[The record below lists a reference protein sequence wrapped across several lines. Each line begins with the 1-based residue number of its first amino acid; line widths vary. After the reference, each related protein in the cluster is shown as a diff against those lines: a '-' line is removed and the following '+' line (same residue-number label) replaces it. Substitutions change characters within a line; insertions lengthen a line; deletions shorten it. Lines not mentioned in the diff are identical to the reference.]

1 MPAEST
7 ANAARPRLF
16 SRGLGLVAVVLL
28 TLAVPVRGQRAAGS
42 RARVRITA
50 GGDLLLHIKVVKAA
64 EHHGWARTIEAL
76 APLIREDE
84 IAFANLET
92 PLVNDVNE
100 VVTGSP
106 PVLGAP
112 SEAAQA
118 LADVGFDLMGC
129 ANNHAY
135 DQRAIGLARTIAA
148 VREAGMRCVGAAR
161 TVDEAYEPVIV
172 RRNGK
177 QVAFIGISHRLNRG
191 AGTDSP
197 EAFVARM
204 EEDERVLR
212 AIAEAREVADLV
224 VVAVHWSHD
233 FHDHASWF
241 QRRRARQWVEA
252 GVDLILGTGPHV
264 LQTVQR
270 GQSERG
276 DAVVA
281 YSLGNLL
288 SNQGQR
294 WEPRRSLH
302 PDAHPAVRLPE
313 TRDGALLRV
322 VFEWRDDQLVAAPVE
337 AVPLW
342 TENNFWTWWFDRDQ
356 PHDIRVVPLAAVDPA
371 VRAARRAPIQRAL
384 GDDVALVEP

>member
-1 MPAEST
+1 M
-7 ANAARPRLF
+7 
-16 SRGLGLVAVVLL
+16 
-28 TLAVPVRGQRAAGS
+28 
-42 RARVRITA
+42 RITA
-50 GGDLLLHIKVVKAA
+50 SGDLLLHIKVVKAA
-64 EHHGWARTIEAL
+64 EHHGWARTLETL
-76 APLIREDE
+76 APLIRQDE

-135 DQRAIGLARTIAA
+135 DQRAIGLARTIGA
-148 VREAGMRCVGAAR
+148 VQAAGMRCVGAASSR
-161 TVDEAYEPVIV
+161 DDAYEPTIV
-172 RRNGK
+172 TKNGRR
-177 QVAFIGISHRLNRG
+177 VAFVGISHRLNRG
-191 AGTDSP
+191 PGTPEP

-204 EEDERVLR
+204 EEEERVLR
-212 AIAEAREVADLV
+212 AIAEARDAADLV
-224 VVAVHWSHD
+224 VLAVHWSHD
-233 FHDHASWF
+233 FHDHPSWF
-241 QRRRARQWVEA
+241 QRRLARRWTDA

-264 LQTVQR
+264 LQTVSR
-270 GQSERG
+270 GESERG
-276 DAVVA
+276 DAIVA

-302 PDAHPAVRLPE
+302 PDAHPAVTLPT

-322 VFEWRDDQLVAAPVE
+322 SFDWEDGKLVAGPLE

-342 TENNFWTWWFDRDQ
+342 TLNNFWTWWFDRDQ
-356 PHDIRVVPLAAVDPA
+356 PHDIRVVPLAAVDPT
-371 VRAARRAPIQRAL
+371 VRAARRGPIGTAL
-384 GDDVALVEP
+384 GEAVTLVER

>member
-1 MPAEST
+1 MNGLRRRPFGRALRL
-7 ANAARPRLF
+7 AA
-16 SRGLGLVAVVLL
+16 VAVLIA
-28 TLAVPVRGQRAAGS
+28 AVPVHGQRS
-42 RARVRITA
+42 ARRGPVRVTA
-50 GGDLLLHIKVVKAA
+50 SGDLLLHIKVVKAA

-76 APLIREDE
+76 GPLIRQDE

-92 PLVNDVNE
+92 PLVDDVNE

-112 SEAAQA
+112 SEAAAA
-118 LADVGFDLMGC
+118 LSAVGFDLMGC

-135 DQRAIGLARTIAA
+135 DQRAIGLARTVRA
-148 VREAGMRCVGAAR
+148 VRAAGMRCVGAASSPE
-161 TVDEAYEPVIV
+161 EAYEPTIV
-172 RRNGK
+172 TRNGRR
-177 QVAFIGISHRLNRG
+177 VAFVGISHRLNRG
-191 AGTDSP
+191 PGTEEP

-204 EEDERVLR
+204 EEEERVR
-212 AIAEAREVADLV
+212 EAIAEAREAADLV
-224 VVAVHWSHD
+224 VLAVHWSHD
-233 FHDHASWF
+233 FHDHPSWF
-241 QRRRARQWVEA
+241 QRRYARQWVAA

-264 LQTVQR
+264 LQTVAR
-270 GQSERG
+270 GESERG

-302 PDAHPAVRLPE
+302 PDAHPAVTLPE

-322 VFEWRDDQLVAAPVE
+322 SFDWEDGKLVAGPLE

-342 TENNFWTWWFDRDQ
+342 TLNNFWTWWFDRDQ
-356 PHDIRVVPLAAVDPA
+356 PHDIRVVPLATVDPA
-371 VRAARRAPIQRAL
+371 VRAARSGPIQAAL
-384 GDDVALVEP
+384 GEAVTLVDR